1 MNNPYLRVGRIV
13 RAHGVRG
20 AVKVLPE
27 TDDPSR
33 FLALKEAYIEE
44 NGGFRP
50 ILVSQAQLLSDG
62 AVLYLE
68 GVDTPEQAELMRGKY
83 IAVDRAHA
91 VQLPK
96 DTYFIADL
104 IGCEAFDTDGRRLGK
119 VTDVFPTGANDV
131 YELDGGRVL
140 IPALKRVLSK
150 VDTEHQKI
158 VFHSGVLSEVAVFAD

>member
-1 MNNPYLRVGRIV
+1 M
-13 RAHGVRG
+13 
-20 AVKVLPE
+20 LPE

-44 NGGFRP
+44 DGRFRP
-50 ILVSQAQLLSDG
+50 VTVTQAQLLTDG
-62 AVLYLE
+62 AVVHVE
-68 GVDTPEQAELMRGKY
+68 GVDTPEQAERLRGKY

-91 VQLPK
+91 IQLPEGA
-96 DTYFIADL
+96 YFVADL

-119 VTDVFPTGANDV
+119 ITDVFPTGANDV

-140 IPALKRVLSK
+140 IPALKRVLDT
-150 VDTEHQKI
+150 VDTERQRI